1 LSAELAP
8 KDPMLSVSGL
18 QVQYGSAVALRG
30 VDLKINQG
38 EIVAVVG
45 RNGAGKTTLLR
56 AITGLE
62 PVRAGTVAYKGR
74 LITGLPAHRILRLG
88 IAHVPQGR
96 QIFGDQSVAENLMLG
111 GYTEYFRDHKAVQ
124 QRLKA
129 QYDLFPRLWERR
141 HQLAGTLSGGEQQML
156 ALGRAL
162 MSNPDLIVMDEP
174 SMGLAPLF
182 VKQVLETVLRLKA
195 EGRTVLLVEQLAAA
209 ALQIADRAW
218 VLQTGTVVA
227 EGEARALLHDGT
239 VMRTYLGA

>member
-1 LSAELAP
+1 MSADLAP

-30 VDLKINQG
+30 VGLKINQG

-62 PVRAGTVAYKGR
+62 PVQAGMVAYKGR
-74 LITGLPAHRILRLG
+74 PITGLPAHRILRLG

-96 QIFGDQSVAENLMLG
+96 QIFGDQTVEENLMLG
-111 GYTEYFRDHKAVQ
+111 GYTEYWRDRKAVQ
-124 QRLKA
+124 KRLKS

-141 HQLAGTLSGGEQQML
+141 HQQAGTLSGGEQQML

-182 VKQVLETVLRLKA
+182 VKQVLETVVRLKA

-209 ALQIADRAW
+209 ALQIADRAY

-227 EGEARALLHDGT
+227 EGKAQDLLHDGT